1 MNERLSRMMRTFG
14 PGIMFAST
22 AIGVSHLV
30 QSTRA
35 GAEFGFG
42 LVAIVLLANILK
54 YPFFEFSS
62 RYANATGT
70 SLIDGYKKLGRWAL
84 GLYFIITVASMFFVT
99 AAVGLVTAGFMENL
113 FGVTTF
119 GIWGVAILFA
129 VCSVILIIGR
139 YTVLDSLIKIIATVI
154 LVSTVLAFALAVYSG
169 PAEHV
174 DGFVAPEIWSGATL
188 FFVIALMGWMP
199 IPIDVSAWHG
209 LWTLERIRQTKF
221 KPSLKE
227 TLLDFNIGY
236 VLVASL
242 SVLFLILGTY
252 IFYGTGN
259 ALPASSGLFAHKVVQ
274 IYTETIGGWSELI
287 ISISAFSVMFG
298 TIIAVFDGYS
308 RSITRVCDLLTSKSE
323 PISKPSWKKYVPIV
337 LILATTSFVVLMQF
351 GDKIKELV
359 DFATTIS
366 FVIAPV
372 VAYFNIKL
380 VSAKYVGADV
390 VPPLWLRALSYA
402 GLAFLS
408 GFAVIFIIVYVPTIF

>member
-1 MNERLSRMMRTFG
+1 MCDMNERLSRMMRTFG

-402 GLAFLS
+402 G
-408 GFAVIFIIVYVPTIF
+408 